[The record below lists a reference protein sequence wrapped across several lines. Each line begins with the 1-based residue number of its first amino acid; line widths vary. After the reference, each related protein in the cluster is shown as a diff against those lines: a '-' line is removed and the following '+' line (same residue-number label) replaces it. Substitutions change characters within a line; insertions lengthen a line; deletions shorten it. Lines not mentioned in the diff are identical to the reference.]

1 MPHAGGKDSTDRA
14 LLVDLILWTVEHPPP
29 AHLFLISGDRDFSD
43 MLHRLRMKNYNIL
56 LACPSGG
63 VVSPALLGAAT
74 HVWRWNSLVRGEGLQ
89 GAFSSLDPKPPDMTP
104 PQNNGVP
111 RSAPPD
117 MVPPQNNGVPRS
129 AVPPISPPAS
139 RAQEES
145 SSSAMHSKACELDTA
160 GKSEQNRSVR
170 GVPKYVLQKLE
181 RLFDSHPNGILLHDL
196 QNHLIQQGI
205 KFQRDFYGHG
215 QIVPFLLAIPEVV
228 KVEGPVKDKSSWTYL
243 LTPTQR
249 KTSSRPDSNTSADK
263 ADGSGGR
270 PPSPLPHAD
279 VSQEN
284 LLSADRTQI
293 VSVEGSGTAPPA
305 QQPESPPSSSE
316 SDMGLSPSL
325 PMSSSSAGKSKEESG
340 ISIDIH
346 NVKPKDSASP
356 QVHPQSLELKPMPS
370 APQEE
375 QTHPMEGLGSS
386 PTPAVLVDDV
396 SQAHKSSFWAS
407 FIQAVW
413 GWVRRRETSVE
424 RGRFHSTEVPIKT
437 FEAQCLSLARGY

>member
-1 MPHAGGKDSTDRA
+1 
-14 LLVDLILWTVEHPPP
+14 
-29 AHLFLISGDRDFSD
+29 
-43 MLHRLRMKNYNIL
+43 
-56 LACPSGG
+56 
-63 VVSPALLGAAT
+63 
-74 HVWRWNSLVRGEGLQ
+74 
-89 GAFSSLDPKPPDMTP
+89 
-104 PQNNGVP
+104 
-111 RSAPPD
+111 
-117 MVPPQNNGVPRS
+117 
-129 AVPPISPPAS
+129 
-139 RAQEES
+139 
-145 SSSAMHSKACELDTA
+145 MHSKACELDTA
-160 GKSEQNRSVR
+160 GKTEQNRSVR

-228 KVEGPVKDKSSWTYL
+228 KVEGPVKDKRSWTYL

-263 ADGSGGR
+263 ADGSVGQ
-270 PPSPLPHAD
+270 PPSPLPQAD
-279 VSQEN
+279 VSHEN

-305 QQPESPPSSSE
+305 QQPGSPPSSSE
-316 SDMGLSPSL
+316 NDMGLSPSL
-325 PMSSSSAGKSKEESG
+325 PTSSSSAGKSEEESG
-340 ISIDIH
+340 TSKDIH

-407 FIQAVW
+407 FIQAVR
-413 GWVRRRETSVE
+413 GWVRRREVSVE
-424 RGRFHSTEVPIKT
+424 RGRFHSTEVPVKT
-437 FEAQCLSLARGY
+437 FEAHCLSLARGY

>member
-1 MPHAGGKDSTDRA
+1 MSHAGGKDSTDRA

-111 RSAPPD
+111 RTAPPD
-117 MVPPQNNGVPRS
+117 MVPPQNNGLPRS

-139 RAQEES
+139 PAQEES

-160 GKSEQNRSVR
+160 GKTEQNRSVR

-228 KVEGPVKDKSSWTYL
+228 KVEGPVKDKRSWTYL

-263 ADGSGGR
+263 ADGSVGQ
-270 PPSPLPHAD
+270 PPSPLPQAD
-279 VSQEN
+279 VSHEN

-305 QQPESPPSSSE
+305 QQPGSPPSSSE
-316 SDMGLSPSL
+316 NDMGLSPSL
-325 PMSSSSAGKSKEESG
+325 PMSSSSAGKSEEESG
-340 ISIDIH
+340 TSKDIH

-407 FIQAVW
+407 FIQAVR
-413 GWVRRRETSVE
+413 GWVRRREVPVE
-424 RGRFHSTEVPIKT
+424 RGRFYSTEVPVKT
-437 FEAQCLSLARGY
+437 FEAHCLSLARGY